1 MLRQMIV
8 EKDKIDDA
16 TCRLGRGS
24 GTQKMRRIYIRFNF
38 TVWDVIARGFV
49 RASGV
54 LHRNASS

>member
-1 MLRQMIV
+1 MIV

-16 TCRLGRGS
+16 TRRLGRGS
-24 GTQKMRRIYIRFNF
+24 RTQKMRRIYIRFNF